1 MSAEATTRQRRGI
14 SIFRA
19 EEATPI
25 LETDFMAMPAM
36 NDEQVAAGAPEIY
49 MDSAPGT
56 DVRVAVRQTP
66 EEGGFSI
73 LHVWF
78 KADYPVPRHTHDAD
92 CLYYIVSGSAILGS
106 QTLRPGDGFFIPAGA
121 PYGYDAGP
129 EGVELLEIRH
139 NAWQF
144 DIRDPRVER
153 RQVGSHGRHHRQPP
167 RGMDGRLREPDAHRE
182 PRRRRGHADDALEA
196 AGQLRAGAGRA
207 ARSRHDCCATSC
219 SVRR

>member
-36 NDEQVAAGAPEIY
+36 NDEQMAAGAPEIY

-139 NAWQF
+139 SVWQF
-144 DIRDPRVER
+144 DIQILESNAGKWAAMADTIA
-153 RQVGSHGRHHRQPP
+153 S
-167 RGMDGRLREPDAHRE
+167 HRE
-182 PRRRRGHADDALEA
+182 AWTADLVSPTLIAN
-196 AGQLRAGAGRA
+196 RADGEVTPTTR
-207 ARSRHDCCATSC
+207 
-219 SVRR
+219 

>member
-1 MSAEATTRQRRGI
+1 MADERTSRQRRGI

-19 EEATPI
+19 EEATPL
-25 LETDFMAMPAM
+25 LETDFMAMPQM
-36 NDEQVAAGAPEIY
+36 NEEQVAARAPEIY

-78 KADYPVPRHTHDAD
+78 KADYPVLRHTHDAD
-92 CLYYIVSGSAILGS
+92 CLYYIVSGSVILGS
-106 QTLRPGDGFFIPAGA
+106 QTLRTGDGFFVPEGA
-121 PYGYDAGP
+121 PYGYVAGP

-144 DIRDPRVER
+144 DIQMLESNAGTWAAMADTIA
-153 RQVGSHGRHHRQPP
+153 S
-167 RGMDGRLREPDAHRE
+167 HRE
-182 PRRRRGHADDALEA
+182 AWEADAVSPTLAANRADA
-196 AGQLRAGAGRA
+196 
-207 ARSRHDCCATSC
+207 TMI
-219 SVRR
+219 